1 MRVTC
6 GGVQVSPSPA
16 RCGRATQKRPPAIF
30 LGCNIFED
38 GAAAESTIIFAL
50 VPPPP
55 AAAGWR
61 GADPTVPW

>member
-16 RCGRATQKRPPAIF
+16 RRGRATQKRPPAIF

-50 VPPPP
+50 VPPP
-55 AAAGWR
+55 AAAAWR
-61 GADPTVPW
+61 GC

>member
-1 MRVTC
+1 MWRC
-6 GGVQVSPSPA
+6 PSVPIPA

-55 AAAGWR
+55 
-61 GADPTVPW
+61 PPVEVSKC

>member
-16 RCGRATQKRPPAIF
+16 RCGRAAQKRPPAIF